1 MAQRMRWTGKSVVL
15 EEDQSEDV
23 SCSPEI
29 QSKVPVPPPPHGMKK
44 GDHKG
49 PVIPPEKLKQLAG
62 LRSELLKEEKTLL
75 ADFRRRKERALEE
88 HERTEGDSLPWT
100 PSVEYVS
107 VVSGIL
113 DDLDRNREKQKEVNP
128 VFFEA
133 MEALS
138 AEVGRKKRTKLRR
151 GSGKSLLEEPV
162 LSCGS
167 LIQSEVPGPPSPPPL
182 QQQRQPSVYDCH
194 EIYPEGAHEDEATT
208 MEAHFKNL
216 DLSGTKL
223 DDGEKVEA
231 RTQQPE
237 VISSRPDIQSKVPPR
252 RSKKGKSFV
261 EKQLIGPL
269 PRETEMQSQLP
280 SRGPDTEMQSRGSKK
295 GNRGGHKK
303 GNRGGHKKG
312 KHGGC
317 AAAPPARPQH
327 HSAMDLKQVQGSNE
341 SKLCPCDHDM
351 KMEMDRG
358 KSALEIAKEEEMA
371 FEAKTF
377 ASYRRSLESNWGACG
392 CAFFEDTTTVSPM
405 HFTHCTPGC
414 DPGDAAIAGATLQ
427 IFTIKLEELKGGLEW
442 PLSVY
447 GVVAARDSVDHSR
460 NLLFSCDRW
469 RSQKLSQ
476 DDPFLRLIGPSRAI
490 VFTDDVYFETEL
502 RVKGKTLSQDIALI
516 SGRRHYSGGRTISF
530 SNCFCRIELCMER
543 IHETVQA
550 TILGVRVKNGPWPF
564 DYGGKVACLSP
575 PRTYKV
581 TDGKVFY
588 TTHAPSME
596 VVMLA
601 SCGRTMPKGS
611 YGYLRLSR
619 HEVSVELEGSL
630 NVVIQAYSESGDIT
644 AQGEVCFTPKACNIS
659 QETCFLGD
667 SDPKVEVEI
676 TVAWSLLASNRRH
689 LMMNGMD
696 FDELKEA
703 VSGMGV

>member
-1 MAQRMRWTGKSVVL
+1 MTPEKLEDFQGRIIKLEREDMPNQSDTLDGGGDGAEDAMDRGKSVVL

-303 GNRGGHKKG
+303 G

-351 KMEMDRG
+351 KMEMD
-358 KSALEIAKEEEMA
+358 
-371 FEAKTF
+371 
-377 ASYRRSLESNWGACG
+377 
-392 CAFFEDTTTVSPM
+392 
-405 HFTHCTPGC
+405 TH
-414 DPGDAAIAGATLQ
+414 
-427 IFTIKLEELKGGLEW
+427 GL
-442 PLSVY
+442 LS
-447 GVVAARDSVDHSR
+447 G
-460 NLLFSCDRW
+460 
-469 RSQKLSQ
+469 
-476 DDPFLRLIGPSRAI
+476 
-490 VFTDDVYFETEL
+490 
-502 RVKGKTLSQDIALI
+502 
-516 SGRRHYSGGRTISF
+516 
-530 SNCFCRIELCMER
+530 
-543 IHETVQA
+543 
-550 TILGVRVKNGPWPF
+550 
-564 DYGGKVACLSP
+564 
-575 PRTYKV
+575 
-581 TDGKVFY
+581 
-588 TTHAPSME
+588 
-596 VVMLA
+596 
-601 SCGRTMPKGS
+601 
-611 YGYLRLSR
+611 
-619 HEVSVELEGSL
+619 
-630 NVVIQAYSESGDIT
+630 
-644 AQGEVCFTPKACNIS
+644 
-659 QETCFLGD
+659 
-667 SDPKVEVEI
+667 
-676 TVAWSLLASNRRH
+676 WSLQRP
-689 LMMNGMD
+689 
-696 FDELKEA
+696 
-703 VSGMGV
+703 